1 MVFDLGLVLTW
12 VLFLALFPMFFFWTR
27 RTWRIFV
34 KKDYSEVALK
44 RGEAPANAKKWAP
57 YTGTVNLLAALVAG
71 WTIIG
76 VLVLSYP
83 YEKWSAMAGSTIW
96 MKIFA
101 DWIIRM
107 QAHPV
112 KWGKKKREATVG

>member
-1 MVFDLGLVLTW
+1 MGFDAGLVLTW

-44 RGEAPANAKKWAP
+44 RGEPPVNAKKWAP
-57 YTGTVNLLAALVAG
+57 FTGIINLLGAVVAG

-76 VLVLSYP
+76 VVVLGYP
-83 YEKWSAMAGSTIW
+83 YEKWSAMAGTVIW

-107 QAHPV
+107 QAHPI
-112 KWGKKKREATVG
+112 KWGKKKKEAVAS